1 MKKIKPLVILIAAAF
16 AAPAGIAAQNYPA
29 TGENA
34 QKIYYKLVSADPQ
47 YGKKCLEDNSATSGT
62 SKYKFLI
69 NNLADDNRYQ
79 EWELIAD
86 ADSDNKYYLRN
97 RQSRKYVSTKGTWV
111 GQYMSA
117 ENATTKLSTDPY
129 EFVELTS
136 GQVAIKYNDG
146 ASDNYLFVAD
156 STQSVP
162 AFDEYSLANSRWAW
176 VVSSADGTPVSIK
189 DITADKNAEISVE
202 NRQIKVNGTDRFEVF
217 DIEGRQLDSKG
228 TRQPGI
234 YIVVVNNVAYKVAVE

>member
-29 TGENA
+29 TDEND
-34 QKIYYKLVSADPQ
+34 QKIYYKIVSADPQ

-111 GQYMSA
+111 DNYLSA
-117 ENATTKLSTDPY
+117 ENTTTKMSTDPY
-129 EFVELTS
+129 EFIELTHD
-136 GQVAIKYNDG
+136 QVAIKYNDG
-146 ASDNYLFVAD
+146 ASDNYLFVAE
-156 STQSVP
+156 SAQNVP
-162 AFDEYSLANSRWAW
+162 TFDKYNLADSRWAW
-176 VVSSADGTPVSIK
+176 FVSDPNGTPVSIK

-228 TRQPGI
+228 TR
-234 YIVVVNNVAYKVAVE
+234 

>member
-1 MKKIKPLVILIAAAF
+1 MKKVKPLIILLAAAF
-16 AAPAGIAAQNYPA
+16 AAPAGVAAQNYPA
-29 TGENA
+29 TDEND
-34 QKIYYKLVSADPQ
+34 QKIYYKIVSADPQ

-62 SKYKFLI
+62 SPYKFLI
-69 NNLADDNRYQ
+69 NDLADDNRYQ

-86 ADSDNKYYLRN
+86 ASADNKYYLRN
-97 RQSRKYVSTKGTWV
+97 RQSRRYVSTKGTWV

-129 EFVELTS
+129 EFIELTHD
-136 GQVAIKYNDG
+136 QVAIKYNDG

-176 VVSSADGTPVSIK
+176 VVSSPDGTPVSIK
-189 DITADKNAEISVE
+189 DITAGKDADITVE
-202 NRQIKVNGTDRFEVF
+202 NRRIKVNGTDRFEVF